1 MRLALL
7 ADVHGNLPALE
18 AVLEDVAAQAPD
30 RVIVNGDHVNRGP
43 QGAEVMSL
51 IAGLDADLTLG
62 NHDDLVRRIAEA
74 DPTLPGDF
82 RRRPFWA
89 ANRWCALQL
98 ADGGHVAAIASLA
111 MTVRIELPG
120 APSVLVSHGS
130 PRHLREGYSRLMP
143 DEVLSEIVEEHRA
156 DVLVG
161 SHTHRPL
168 ARRWGPVAVYNTGAV
183 GSPFNGDHRAQYLLL
198 TLEGGTWVPEF
209 RRVAYDV
216 DAALAAYHGSGYL
229 DGGGL
234 LARLFYDEVRDARSY
249 LVPFQMWTAER
260 GLELGESTWEI
271 YRREAAERFGP
282 AAPRKGVSE
291 SVAPS
296 AEPA

>member
-1 MRLALL
+1 MRLAVL

-18 AVLEDVAAQAPD
+18 AVLEDVANEAPD
-30 RVIVNGDHVNRGP
+30 RIIVNGDSVNRGP
-43 QGAEVMSL
+43 EGAAVMTRL
-51 IAGLDADLTLG
+51 AALDADTTLG
-62 NHDDLVRRIAEA
+62 NHDDLLRRIAER
-74 DPTLPGDF
+74 DPALPDDF
-82 RRRPFWA
+82 RRRPFWE
-89 ANRWCALQL
+89 ANRWCAQRLVEGQHL
-98 ADGGHVAAIASLA
+98 EALRSLV

-130 PRHLREGYSRLMP
+130 PRHLREGYSPFMP

-168 ARRWGPVAVYNTGAV
+168 ARRWGRVAVYNTGAV

-198 TLEGGTWVPEF
+198 TLEGGAWVPRF

-216 DAALAAYHGSGYL
+216 DAALAAYGRSGYL
-229 DGGGL
+229 DEGGL
-234 LARLFYDEVRDARSY
+234 LAQLFYDEVRDARSY
-249 LVPFQMWTAER
+249 LVPFQMWSSER
-260 GLELGESTWEI
+260 GLPLGETTWAT

-282 AAPRKGVSE
+282 AAPRQPLSE
-291 SVAPS
+291 SVPPS
-296 AEPA
+296 RDAG